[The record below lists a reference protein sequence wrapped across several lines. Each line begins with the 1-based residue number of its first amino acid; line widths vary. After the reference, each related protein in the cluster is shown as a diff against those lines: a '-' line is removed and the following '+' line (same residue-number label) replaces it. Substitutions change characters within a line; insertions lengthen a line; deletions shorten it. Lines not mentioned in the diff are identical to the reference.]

1 VAVNRDPILKRCR
14 NLGISPGVLGYSKET
29 RRDPKRTARRSKSS
43 EYALQLKEKQK
54 AKFIYGVLEKQ
65 FRLTFDRASKMQGQT
80 GENLLVLLE
89 SRLDNVAFVM
99 GLGETRRQ
107 AKQIVGHGHILVNGK
122 RVDIPSYRVKPGDTI
137 SVRQKSRSSEMFKA
151 LAENP
156 KAFPSWI
163 TGSTAAFEG
172 KVERLPIRDDIDI
185 PVNETLIVEL
195 YSK

>member
-1 VAVNRDPILKRCR
+1 MAVNHDPILKKCR

-29 RRDPKRTARRSKSS
+29 KRDPKRNARRSKAS

-65 FRLTFDRASKMQGQT
+65 FRLTFEKAEKMQGQT
-80 GENLLVLLE
+80 GENLLTLLE
-89 SRLDNVAFVM
+89 RRLDNVAFVM
-99 GLGETRRQ
+99 GFGETRRQ
-107 AKQIVGHGHILVNGK
+107 ARQLVGHGHILVNGK
-122 RVDIPSYRVKPGDTI
+122 RVNIPSYRVKAGDVI
-137 SVRQKSRSSEMFKA
+137 SVKSASRQTELFKT

-156 KAFPSWI
+156 KVLPSWI

-172 KVERLPIRDDIDI
+172 KVERMPIRDDIDI

>member
-1 VAVNRDPILKRCR
+1 MAVNRDPILKRCR

>member
-1 VAVNRDPILKRCR
+1 MAVNRDPILKKCR

-29 RRDPKRTARRSKSS
+29 RRDPKRNARRSKSS

-65 FRLTFDRASKMQGQT
+65 FRLTFEKAEKMPGMT

-89 SRLDNVAFVM
+89 RRLDNVAYLM
-99 GLGETRRQ
+99 GFGETRRM
-107 AKQIVGHGHILVNGK
+107 ARQIVGHGHLLVNGR
-122 RVDIPSYRVKPGDTI
+122 RVNVPSYRVKVGDVI
-137 SVRQKSRSSEMFKA
+137 SVKAKSRQTEAFKT

-156 KAFPSWI
+156 KAFPAWMS
-163 TGSTAAFEG
+163 GGTAGFEG
-172 KVERLPIRDDIDI
+172 KIERFPTREDIDI
-185 PVNETLIVEL
+185 PVSETLIVEL

>member
-1 VAVNRDPILKRCR
+1 MAVNRDPVLKKCR

-29 RRDPKRTARRSKSS
+29 RRDPKRTARRAKSS

-65 FRLTFDRASKMQGQT
+65 FRLTFERAERMKGQT

-99 GLGETRRQ
+99 GFGETRRQ
-107 AKQIVGHGHILVNGK
+107 ARQIVGHGHVYVNGK
-122 RVDIPSYRVKPGDTI
+122 RVDIPSYRVKPGDMI
-137 SVRQKSRSSEMFKA
+137 AVKQKSRSSEMFKA

-156 KAFPSWI
+156 KAFPGWI

-172 KVERLPIRDDIDI
+172 RIERLPIREDIDI